1 MKKSIFKKILTILDA
16 IEMNGVTIDFAIP
29 MIQDKLDQEDIE
41 TDPNEVADLLRRM
54 NELRF
59 FRHVPCGIDL
69 SPSATI
75 MSRSDP
81 STEVEALALLEC
93 LIRNNSY
100 RNRFRELIKT
110 NPFLNHTQL
119 TAILPDPIFLKLIK
133 DTVLYEVKQETYRIN
148 PLLLSDTAHIL
159 MEYDELHPLVSTTL
173 CTLYTAD
180 IVNHEN
186 QSIPY
191 RNTDKEMIDYPYQK
205 IITDIIP
212 RTGIPCEREETK
224 ALQAF
229 YKDTLFHEFEH
240 CCPLCGIDLPHML
253 IASHIKPFRDCAH
266 IYECSDYHNGLL
278 LCRNHDYLFDQGY
291 ISFQDDG
298 SILIS
303 EALAAKDNLESAYTI
318 HTDDVLRK
326 PYLDE
331 TRRMFLDY
339 HRRHIFKKQ

>member
-16 IEMNGVTIDFAIP
+16 IETSGVSMDSALP
-29 MIQDKLDQEDIE
+29 MIQKKLDQENIKTE
-41 TDPNEVADLLRRM
+41 TNEVAELLRRM
-54 NELRF
+54 NELHF

-93 LIRNNSY
+93 LIRNNAY

-110 NPFLNHTQL
+110 NPYLNDAQL
-119 TAILPDPIFLKLIK
+119 ALVLPDPFFLKLMK
-133 DTVLYEVKQETYRIN
+133 ETVLYEIKQDTYRIN
-148 PLLLSDTAHIL
+148 PLLLSDTAHII

-173 CTLYTAD
+173 CALYTAD
-180 IVNHEN
+180 IVNHED

-191 RNTDKEMIDYPYQK
+191 RNVDMEMIDYPYKK

-224 ALQAF
+224 TLQTF

-298 SILIS
+298 SIMIS
-303 EALAAKDNLESAYTI
+303 EELAEKENLESVYTI
-318 HTDDVLRK
+318 HTDDILQK
-326 PYLDE
+326 AYLDE

-339 HRRHIFKKQ
+339 HRSHIFKKQ

>member
-16 IEMNGVTIDFAIP
+16 IETSGVSIDSALP
-29 MIQDKLDQEDIE
+29 MIQKKLDQENIKTE
-41 TDPNEVADLLRRM
+41 TNEVTELLRRM

-93 LIRNNSY
+93 LIRNNAY

-110 NPFLNHTQL
+110 NPYLNDEQL
-119 TAILPDPIFLKLIK
+119 ALVLPDPFFFKLMK
-133 DTVLYEVKQETYRIN
+133 ETVLYEVKQNTYRIN
-148 PLLLSDTAHIL
+148 PLLLSDTAHII

-173 CTLYTAD
+173 CALYTAD
-180 IVNHEN
+180 IVNHED

-191 RNTDKEMIDYPYQK
+191 RNTDMEMIDYPYKK

-224 ALQAF
+224 TLQTF

-298 SILIS
+298 VIMIS
-303 EALAAKDNLESAYTI
+303 EELAKKENLESAYMI
-318 HTDDVLRK
+318 HTDDILQK
-326 PYLDE
+326 AYLNE

-339 HRRHIFKKQ
+339 HRSHIFKK

>member
-16 IEMNGVTIDFAIP
+16 IETNGVSIDSALP
-29 MIQDKLDQEDIE
+29 MIQKKLDQENIE
-41 TDPNEVADLLRRM
+41 TEINEVAELLKRM
-54 NELRF
+54 NELHF

-93 LIRNNSY
+93 LIRNNAY

-110 NPFLNHTQL
+110 NPYLNDAQL
-119 TAILPDPIFLKLIK
+119 AFVLPDPFFLKLMK
-133 DTVLYEVKQETYRIN
+133 ETVLYEIKQDTYRIN
-148 PLLLSDTAHIL
+148 PLLLSDTAHII

-173 CTLYTAD
+173 CALYTAD
-180 IVNHEN
+180 IVNHED

-191 RNTDKEMIDYPYQK
+191 RNADMQMIDYPYKK
-205 IITDIIP
+205 IITDMIP

-224 ALQAF
+224 TLQTF

-298 SILIS
+298 AIMIS
-303 EALAAKDNLESAYTI
+303 EELAEKENLESAYMI
-318 HTDDVLRK
+318 HADDILQK
-326 PYLDE
+326 AYLDE

-339 HRRHIFKKQ
+339 HRSHIFKK

>member
-1 MKKSIFKKILTILDA
+1 MKKSVFKKILVILDA
-16 IEMNGVTIDFAIP
+16 IETNGITIDTALL
-29 MIQDKLDQEDIE
+29 MIQQKLNQENIQMEASE
-41 TDPNEVADLLRRM
+41 TAELLRQM
-54 NELRF
+54 DELRF
-59 FRHVPCGIDL
+59 FRHVPRGIDL

-93 LIRNNSY
+93 LIRNNDY
-100 RNRFRELIKT
+100 RNQFRELIKT
-110 NPFLNHTQL
+110 NPFLSNAQL
-119 TAILPDPIFLKLIK
+119 ASLLPSPIFLKLLK
-133 DTVLYEVKQETYRIN
+133 ETVLYEIKQDTYRIN
-148 PLLLSDTAHIL
+148 PLLLSDAAHII

-173 CTLYTAD
+173 CALYTAD
-180 IVNHEN
+180 IVNHED

-191 RNTDKEMIDYPYQK
+191 RNTDMKMIDYPYRK
-205 IITDIIP
+205 IIMDIIP

-224 ALQAF
+224 ALQTF

-298 SILIS
+298 SIMIS
-303 EALAAKDNLESAYTI
+303 EELAAKENLEYAYAI

-326 PYLDE
+326 PYLNE

-339 HRRHIFKKQ
+339 HRQHIFKKQ